1 MLRRVRRLIFS
12 TLVAAALVSI
22 AFHSVIPPLFA
33 QGSGYKTTYAIEI
46 RDDGSAIWTVEDRVE
61 LRTAAEER
69 SFEEYMMMLQSN
81 ESVLEYFSG
90 KVNEIIAEAENST
103 GRGMAAKNFN
113 ISFGVEDTLTRKY
126 GVVTYRFE
134 WIGFAPVEDKKILV
148 GDAFAAGLYLPEG
161 NALIIR
167 FPGGYKIASVTPEPD
182 ISRKNELIWY
192 GLRDFGP
199 GEPGIV
205 IQEKIIPYSFIWI
218 VPGAVF
224 AAVLILSFFYKN
236 RTPKK
241 IVEET
246 KSDEE
251 RIIEILRAAGG
262 MLYQSEII
270 EKTGFSKSKTSTL
283 LNSLKKKGRIEKIMK
298 GRRNL
303 IRLK

>member
-1 MLRRVRRLIFS
+1 M
-12 TLVAAALVSI
+12 
-22 AFHSVIPPLFA
+22 
-33 QGSGYKTTYAIEI
+33 
-46 RDDGSAIWTVEDRVE
+46 
-61 LRTAAEER
+61 
-69 SFEEYMMMLQSN
+69 
-81 ESVLEYFSG
+81 
-90 KVNEIIAEAENST
+90 
-103 GRGMAAKNFN
+103 
-113 ISFGVEDTLTRKY
+113 
-126 GVVTYRFE
+126 
-134 WIGFAPVEDKKILV
+134 
-148 GDAFAAGLYLPEG
+148 
-161 NALIIR
+161 
-167 FPGGYKIASVTPEPD
+167 
-182 ISRKNELIWY
+182 
-192 GLRDFGP
+192 RDFGP

-205 IQEKIIPYSFIWI
+205 IQEKIIQYSFIWI
-218 VPGAVF
+218 APGAVF